1 MIGFV
6 RGLTIGHT
14 SKQIFASRS
23 NRPFYRCHP
32 KLQLS
37 MIFIKTKYIFTDRF
51 IMLNFLVYLQS
62 FAKNGFFNVQRRI
75 FKTAKHFM
83 PRASI
88 WTIWATIFRDFA
100 TNFCFRIYYEQ
111 ALFFLSSSSETRETE
126 KWPRTW
132 LNARD
137 RIGAK
142 FRKTLKI
149 AILYDIG
156 IKVYCLVWRILKQ

>member
-1 MIGFV
+1 M
-6 RGLTIGHT
+6 L
-14 SKQIFASRS
+14 
-23 NRPFYRCHP
+23 P
-32 KLQLS
+32 K
-37 MIFIKTKYIFTDRF
+37 IAKYFHRLIHHVEFSGIPTEF
-51 IMLNFLVYLQS
+51 C
-62 FAKNGFFNVQRRI
+62 KEWFFNIQRSI
-75 FKTAKHFM
+75 SKTAKHFM

-111 ALFFLSSSSETRETE
+111 ALLFFSSSSETRETE
-126 KWPRTW
+126 KWPRAW

-142 FRKTLKI
+142 FKKTLKI

>member
-14 SKQIFASRS
+14 GKQIFASTS

-75 FKTAKHFM
+75 SKTAKHFM

-88 WTIWATIFRDFA
+88 WTIWATIFRDFR
-100 TNFCFRIYYEQ
+100 RIFVWEYTTSR
-111 ALFFLSSSSETRETE
+111 LSFFLVRRAKRARQKNDHARDWTRETE
-126 KWPRTW
+126 E
-132 LNARD
+132 ARNLE
-137 RIGAK
+137 R
-142 FRKTLKI
+142 
-149 AILYDIG
+149 Y
-156 IKVYCLVWRILKQ
+156 

>member
-6 RGLTIGHT
+6 RGLTNGHT
-14 SKQIFASRS
+14 GKQTFASRR
-23 NRPFYRCHP
+23 NKPLYRCYP
-32 KLQLS
+32 KLQS
-37 MIFIKTKYIFTDRF
+37 IFTDWF
-51 IMLNFLVYLQS
+51 IMLSFLVYLQS
-62 FAKNGFFNVQRRI
+62 FAKSGFFNIQRSI
-75 FKTAKHFM
+75 SKTAKHFM
-83 PRASI
+83 PTASI

-126 KWPRTW
+126 KWPRAW
-132 LNARD
+132 MNARD
-137 RIGAK
+137 RRGAK

>member
-6 RGLTIGHT
+6 RGLTNGHT
-14 SKQIFASRS
+14 GKQTFASRG
-23 NRPFYRCHP
+23 NRPFYRCYP
-32 KLQLS
+32 KLQLL
-37 MIFIKTKYIFTDRF
+37 MIFIKTKYIFTDWF
-51 IMLNFLVYLQS
+51 IMLNFLVHLQS
-62 FAKNGFFNVQRRI
+62 FAKSGFFNIQRRI
-75 FKTAKHFM
+75 SKTAKHFM

-137 RIGAK
+137 RRGAK
-142 FRKTLKI
+142 FRNKLKI
-149 AILYDIG
+149 AIMYDIS